1 MKVSI
6 FKWILATATV
16 VCLCTITTI
25 IVWEYVKSNKEYE
38 FRGDTYSSECK
49 SFGTSK
55 GYKIVN
61 TKTGKTTID
70 KIDWLLA
77 SDQYKDS
84 LVLFSKKHKRGYFNR
99 FTGEIAIP
107 EQYSHA
113 WIFAEGL
120 AAVVSNDKVG
130 FINRQGKVVIDFQYP
145 YFKENEKSVSF
156 VFRNGYC
163 SMFDESGKCGI
174 INRKGEWVLR
184 PMYDYIATPIFGKR
198 LFMDDQK
205 YGVLDDSLRV
215 VIPAEYAY
223 IEPMEEGAT
232 VTRADESRS
241 LLSYKGEVLTPCVY
255 NSIVRLDYDTGKYM
269 DDGIEICE
277 PTGLYC
283 YGMFNSYGL
292 MSEEGKTITPPLYRD
307 MRAISKELFLCTLK
321 NTSSYVI
328 INRKGEI
335 VQAEASEHVTKNK
348 KV

>member
-1 MKVSI
+1 MKSSI
-6 FKWILATATV
+6 FKCALTTATV
-16 VCLCTITTI
+16 VCLCAITI
-25 IVWEYVKSNKEYE
+25 IIIKEYVKSNKEYE
-38 FRGDTYSSECK
+38 FHGDIYSSECR
-49 SFGTSK
+49 SIGTSK

-61 TKTGKTTID
+61 TKTGKTTIN

-145 YFKENEKSVSF
+145 YFKENEKGVSF
-156 VFRNGYC
+156 VFRNGHC

-184 PMYDYIATPIFGKR
+184 PMYDYIATPVFGKR
-198 LFMDDQK
+198 LFLSNQK
-205 YGVLDDSLRV
+205 YGVLDDSLQIA
-215 VIPAEYAY
+215 IPAEYTF
-223 IEPMEEGAT
+223 IELTEEAAI
-232 VTRADESRS
+232 VTRADESRL
-241 LLSYKGEVLTPCVY
+241 LLSYKGEVLTPCIY
-255 NSIVRLDYDTGKYM
+255 DNIVRLDYDTGRYTN
-269 DDGIEICE
+269 DGTEISE

-292 MSEEGKTITPPLYRD
+292 MSVDGKTITPPLYRG
-307 MRAISKELFLCTLK
+307 MRAISKELFLCALK

-328 INRKGEI
+328 INRKGEV
-335 VQAEASEHVTKNK
+335 VQAENQ
-348 KV
+348 

>member
-1 MKVSI
+1 MKASL
-6 FKWILATATV
+6 FKRILAAVTV
-16 VCLCTITTI
+16 VCLCVITTI
-25 IVWEYVKSNKEYE
+25 ISLEYIKSNKEREYWE
-38 FRGDTYSSECK
+38 DTYSSECK
-49 SFGTSK
+49 SASTPK

-77 SDQYKDS
+77 SDQHKDS
-84 LVLFSKKHKRGYFNR
+84 LVLFSKKRKRGYFNR

-184 PMYDYIATPIFGKR
+184 PVYDYIATPVFGKR
-198 LFMDDQK
+198 LFINDGK
-205 YGVLDDSLRV
+205 YGVLDDSLQIA
-215 VIPAEYAY
+215 IPAEYTY
-223 IEPMEEGAT
+223 IELMEESAT
-232 VTRADESRS
+232 VTRADESKS
-241 LLSYKGEVLTPCVY
+241 LLSYQGEVLNSCVY
-255 NSIVRLDYDTGKYM
+255 SSIVRLDYDTGKYT
-269 DDGIEICE
+269 DDGTEISE

-283 YGMFNSYGL
+283 YGMINSYGL
-292 MSEEGKTITPPLYRD
+292 MSEEGKPITPPLYSDIRT
-307 MRAISKELFLCTLK
+307 INKELFLCKLK
-321 NTSSYVI
+321 NTFTYVI

-335 VQAEASEHVTKNK
+335 VQAETNA
-348 KV
+348 

>member
-1 MKVSI
+1 MKASL
-6 FKWILATATV
+6 FKRILAAVTV
-16 VCLCTITTI
+16 FCLCVITTI
-25 IVWEYVKSNKEYE
+25 ISLEYIKSNKEREYWE
-38 FRGDTYSSECK
+38 DTYSSECK
-49 SFGTSK
+49 SASTPK

-77 SDQYKDS
+77 SDQHKDS
-84 LVLFSKKHKRGYFNR
+84 LVLFSKKRKRGYFNR

-184 PMYDYIATPIFGKR
+184 PVYDYIATPVFGKR
-198 LFMDDQK
+198 LFINDGK
-205 YGVLDDSLRV
+205 YGVLDDSLQIA
-215 VIPAEYAY
+215 IPAEYTY
-223 IEPMEEGAT
+223 IELMEESAT
-232 VTRADESRS
+232 VTRADESKS
-241 LLSYKGEVLTPCVY
+241 LLSYQGEVLNSCVY
-255 NSIVRLDYDTGKYM
+255 SSIVRLDYDTGKYT
-269 DDGIEICE
+269 DDGTEISE

-283 YGMFNSYGL
+283 YGMINSYGL
-292 MSEEGKTITPPLYRD
+292 MSEEGKTITSPLYSDIRT
-307 MRAISKELFLCTLK
+307 INKELFLCKLK
-321 NTSSYVI
+321 NTFTYVI

-335 VQAEASEHVTKNK
+335 VQAETNAEKSLRIK
-348 KV
+348 

>member
-1 MKVSI
+1 MKTSL
-6 FKWILATATV
+6 FKRILAAAAVT
-16 VCLCTITTI
+16 CLCIITTLFLLEYI
-25 IVWEYVKSNKEYE
+25 KSKKEHEYWE
-38 FRGDTYSSECK
+38 DTYSSECR
-49 SFGTSK
+49 SVSTTK

-113 WIFAEGL
+113 YIFAEGV

-174 INRKGEWVLR
+174 INKKGEWVLN
-184 PMYDYIATPIFGKR
+184 PTYDYIATPMFGKR
-198 LFMDDQK
+198 IFMNDGK
-205 YGVLDDSLRV
+205 YGVLNDSLQIA
-215 VIPAEYAY
+215 IPAEYTY
-223 IEPMEEGAT
+223 IELTEKAAT

-241 LLSYKGEVLTPCVY
+241 LLSYKGEILTPCVY
-255 NSIVRLDYDTGKYM
+255 NSITRLDYDTGKYTS
-269 DDGIEICE
+269 DGIEISE

-283 YGMFNSYGL
+283 YGMINSYGL
-292 MSEEGKTITPPLYRD
+292 MNEEGKTITSPLYSDIRS
-307 MRAISKELFLCTLK
+307 INKELFLCTLK
-321 NTSSYVI
+321 NTSTYVI
-328 INRKGEI
+328 VNRKGEI
-335 VQAEASEHVTKNK
+335 VQTDKQ
-348 KV
+348 